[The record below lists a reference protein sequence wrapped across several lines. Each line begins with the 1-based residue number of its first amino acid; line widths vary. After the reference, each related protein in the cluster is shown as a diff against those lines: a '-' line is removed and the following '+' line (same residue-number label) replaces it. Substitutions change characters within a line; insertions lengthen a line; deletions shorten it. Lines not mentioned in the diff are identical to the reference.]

1 MMLKPHNLSFYQ
13 DAFRAGQHFAQ
24 NFPASMSRINNL
36 EENHQKSQVDSDS
49 DSEHQAERLMAAA
62 SAGGRQSVIPNML
75 AGFHLSKKYLVGSKA
90 KGDNKDSKKDEVSQ
104 FMRGIMDE
112 CTHLKNFSVPINT
125 ELIIA
130 IAAMEDAYVPRDDC
144 THLQDIWPGASIRFL
159 KGGHVSSFLLYINT
173 FR

>member
-1 MMLKPHNLSFYQ
+1 
-13 DAFRAGQHFAQ
+13 
-24 NFPASMSRINNL
+24 MSLIKDVDQR
-36 EENHQKSQVDSDS
+36 KSQVDSDS
-49 DSEHQAERLMAAA
+49 DIEQQAEGILAAA
-62 SAGGRQSVIPNML
+62 ATGGQQSVIPNLL
-75 AGFHLSKKYLVGSKA
+75 AGFHLSKRNLIGSKDQRG
-90 KGDNKDSKKDEVSQ
+90 KESKKDEVYQ

-159 KGGHVSSFLLYINT
+159 KGGHVSSFLLYLDT
-173 FR
+173 FRYIVPNRCSKN

>member
-1 MMLKPHNLSFYQ
+1 
-13 DAFRAGQHFAQ
+13 
-24 NFPASMSRINNL
+24 MSRINTMETNQ
-36 EENHQKSQVDSDS
+36 QKSHVDSDS
-49 DSEHQAERLMAAA
+49 DSEQQAERIMAAA
-62 SAGGRQSVIPNML
+62 AAGGQQSVIPNLL
-75 AGFHLSKKYLVGSKA
+75 AGFHLSKRNLIGSKNQRA
-90 KGDNKDSKKDEVSQ
+90 TDSKKDEVYQ

-159 KGGHVSSFLLYINT
+159 KGGHVSAFLLYLAT
-173 FR
+173 FRYVVPKFRFFLETSLALVMLKSLLVYII

>member
-1 MMLKPHNLSFYQ
+1 M
-13 DAFRAGQHFAQ
+13 R
-24 NFPASMSRINNL
+24 RINNL
-36 EENHQKSQVDSDS
+36 ETNQKKSQVDSDS
-49 DSEHQAERLMAAA
+49 DSEQQAERILAAAAAA
-62 SAGGRQSVIPNML
+62 SQRSVIPNLL
-75 AGFHLSKKYLVGSKA
+75 AGFHLSKRNLIGSKDLGG
-90 KGDNKDSKKDEVSQ
+90 KGSKKDEVYQ

-159 KGGHVSSFLLYINT
+159 KGGHVSAFLLYIDT
-173 FR
+173 FRYVVPKLLE